1 MRDKAAEV
9 LPLSLVGYGRNFEQT
24 MSERIVKLLI
34 ESFPKILLPGLK
46 MTIPLTVISF
56 TLAMVIAT
64 ITALIQFAHVRVLT
78 QIARFYIWVIRGT
91 PLLVQLFVVFYGL
104 PSLGIILDP
113 FPAAVIVFSINEG
126 AYCAETM
133 RAALESVPVGQM
145 EAGYCVGMSYL
156 QIMRRMVLPQALRTA
171 FPPLSNSLIGLVKDT
186 SLASN
191 ITVMEM
197 FMATQ
202 RIAARTYEMLPLYCE
217 VAVIY
222 LIFSTVL
229 TFVQRAGERRLS
241 SYGKRKA

>member
-1 MRDKAAEV
+1 M
-9 LPLSLVGYGRNFEQT
+9 N
-24 MSERIVKLLI
+24 ERLLGI
-34 ESFPKILLPGLK
+34 LTDSFSKILIPGLT

-56 TLAMVIAT
+56 ALAMVIAVAV
-64 ITALIQFAHVRVLT
+64 ALVQFAHVRVLT
-78 QIARFYIWVIRGT
+78 PLARFYIWVIRGT

-104 PSLGIILDP
+104 PDVGIILEP
-113 FPAAVIVFSINEG
+113 FTAAVIVFSINEG

-133 RAALESVPVGQM
+133 RAALESVPAGQI

-156 QIMRRMVLPQALRTA
+156 QIMRRIVLPQAFRTA
-171 FPPLSNSLIGLVKDT
+171 FPPLSNSLIAMVKDT

-217 VAVIY
+217 VGLIY
-222 LIFSTVL
+222 LLFSTVL
-229 TFVQRAGERRLS
+229 TWLQRIGEKRLA
-241 SYGKRKA
+241 SYGAVKE